1 MVSWSNT
8 PQVAHLVFSAPLF
21 AYAVPHLCINLCQVQ
36 GKLMNVSIKPLVI
49 EIRKFL
55 RKHVWKLKIFYLL
68 LDWGAR
74 FKLFI
79 WVPLFSLSLSSVAA
93 PEFMA
98 EKPVCCSET
107 KLCGSLDVRHNGG
120 DCSLTYFVCHIVTL
134 SMQTLA
140 QSVFLVGKRK
150 GSVIAP
156 YKSRSDSYTGF
167 LALSIYIVYMKISL
181 HNN

>member
-1 MVSWSNT
+1 
-8 PQVAHLVFSAPLF
+8 
-21 AYAVPHLCINLCQVQ
+21 
-36 GKLMNVSIKPLVI
+36 
-49 EIRKFL
+49 
-55 RKHVWKLKIFYLL
+55 
-68 LDWGAR
+68 
-74 FKLFI
+74 
-79 WVPLFSLSLSSVAA
+79 
-93 PEFMA
+93 MA

-107 KLCGSLDVRHNGG
+107 KLCGSLDVRHNGR
-120 DCSLTYFVCHIVTL
+120 DCSLTYFVCRIVTL

-140 QSVFLVGKRK
+140 QSVFLVRKKK